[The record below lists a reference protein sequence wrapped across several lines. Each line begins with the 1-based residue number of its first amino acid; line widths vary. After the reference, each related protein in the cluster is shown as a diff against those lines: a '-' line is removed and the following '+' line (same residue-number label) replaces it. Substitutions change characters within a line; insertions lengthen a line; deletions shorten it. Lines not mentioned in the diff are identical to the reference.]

1 MEENEDK
8 KGKEDKNE
16 NKEKTIV
23 ENNDNKKKYIIPILI
38 IVIVILIAGTCYL
51 YMNSI
56 NKQKSI
62 ADKEKTIKKQQE
74 ELLNISKDKDKEN
87 EKKKEKEKQTTK
99 PNEQKQETKYLSKEE
114 YLKIFKE
121 YVGTDFPG
129 EYSEQNQNNKKIEIL
144 EDVAEGF
151 FDKCKFFLRKGE
163 FIKQP
168 SSGVAEGDYK
178 IIKRQDVRDR
188 AHKFVRDMGYGKI
201 TEYRDNYDKTED
213 GIKTGKPYDLRVDL
227 TAHNRQEKELKLS
240 IIFLRDK
247 NNNLT
252 DKVYAAY
259 VGIK

>member
-56 NKQKSI
+56 NKQKII
-62 ADKEKTIKKQQE
+62 ADKENTIKKQQE
-74 ELLNISKDKDKEN
+74 ELLNAAKDKDKA
-87 EKKKEKEKQTTK
+87 KQKEKEKQTTK
-99 PNEQKQETKYLSKEE
+99 QNEQKQETKYLSKEE

-129 EYSEQNQNNKKIEIL
+129 IHTEKDPNGKKLEIL
-144 EDVAEGF
+144 EDVTEGL
-151 FDKCKFFLRKGE
+151 FDKCKYYLVKGNM
-163 FIKQP
+163 IK
-168 SSGVAEGDYK
+168 SNNSGFAEGDYK
-178 IIKRQDVRDR
+178 VITRQQVRDR
-188 AHKFVRDMGYGKI
+188 AHQFVRDMGYGKI
-201 TEYRDNYDKTED
+201 TEYRDNYDKSD
-213 GIKTGKPYDLRVDL
+213 PASPSDLKVDL
-227 TAHNRQEKELKLS
+227 TAHNRDEKKLKLT

-247 NNNLT
+247 ENKVTN
-252 DKVYAAY
+252 KVYAAY

>member
-1 MEENEDK
+1 
-8 KGKEDKNE
+8 
-16 NKEKTIV
+16 
-23 ENNDNKKKYIIPILI
+23 
-38 IVIVILIAGTCYL
+38 
-51 YMNSI
+51 MNSI

-74 ELLNISKDKDKEN
+74 ELLNAAKDKDKA
-87 EKKKEKEKQTTK
+87 KQKEKEKQTTK

-144 EDVAEGF
+144 ED
-151 FDKCKFFLRKGE
+151 
-163 FIKQP
+163 
-168 SSGVAEGDYK
+168 VAEGDYK

>member
-1 MEENEDK
+1 ME
-8 KGKEDKNE
+8 KNE
-16 NKEKTIV
+16 NKEKKKV
-23 ENNDNKKKYIIPILI
+23 ENNNNNNKKYIIPILV
-38 IVIVILIAGTCYL
+38 IVIVILIAGVCYL
-51 YMNSI
+51 YMNST

-62 ADKEKTIKKQQE
+62 ADKDKTIKKQQE
-74 ELLNISKDKDKEN
+74 ELLNAAKDKDKG
-87 EKKKEKEKQTTK
+87 KQKEKEKQTTK
-99 PNEQKQETKYLSKEE
+99 PNEQQKETKYLSKEE

-201 TEYRDNYDKTED
+201 TEYRDNYDKSD
-213 GIKTGKPYDLRVDL
+213 QASPSDLQVDL
-227 TAHNRQEKELKLS
+227 TAHNRDEKELKLT

-247 NNNLT
+247 ENKVTN
-252 DKVYAAY
+252 KVYAAY

>member
-1 MEENEDK
+1 MEKNE
-8 KGKEDKNE
+8 NE
-16 NKEKTIV
+16 NKEEKKI
-23 ENNDNKKKYIIPILI
+23 ENNNNNNKKYIIPILV
-38 IVIVILIAGTCYL
+38 IVIVILIAGVCYL

-62 ADKEKTIKKQQE
+62 ADKDKTIKKQQE
-74 ELLNISKDKDKEN
+74 ELLNAAKDKDKG
-87 EKKKEKEKQTTK
+87 KQKEKEKQTTK
-99 PNEQKQETKYLSKEE
+99 PNEQQKETKYLSKEE

-129 EYSEQNQNNKKIEIL
+129 IHTEKDPNGKKLEIL
-144 EDVAEGF
+144 EDVTEGL
-151 FDKCKFFLRKGE
+151 FDKCKYYLVKGNM
-163 FIKQP
+163 IK
-168 SSGVAEGDYK
+168 SNNSGFAEGDYK
-178 IIKRQDVRDR
+178 VITRQQVRDR

>member
-1 MEENEDK
+1 MEKNEK
-8 KGKEDKNE
+8 E
-16 NKEKTIV
+16 NKEEKKV
-23 ENNDNKKKYIIPILI
+23 ENNNNNNKKYIIPILI
-38 IVIVILIAGTCYL
+38 IVIVILIAGVCYL

-74 ELLNISKDKDKEN
+74 ELLNAAKDKDKA
-87 EKKKEKEKQTTK
+87 KQKEREKQTTK

-144 EDVAEGF
+144 EDVTEGF
-151 FDKCKFFLRKGE
+151 FDKCKYL
-163 FIKQP
+163 IKKSSFPQQQ

-178 IIKRQDVRDR
+178 VITRQQVRDR
-188 AHKFVRDMGYGKI
+188 AHQFVRDMGYGKI
-201 TEYRDNYDKTED
+201 TEYRDNYDKSD
-213 GIKTGKPYDLRVDL
+213 PASPSDLKVDL
-227 TAHNRQEKELKLS
+227 TAHNRDEKKLKLT

-247 NNNLT
+247 ENKVTN
-252 DKVYAAY
+252 KVYAAY